1 MFENLKVFT
10 AEGKLGFVFDFEN
23 LGGIGGVLKLDVSE
37 TSASSILEA
46 LDFGGSNG
54 TVLAEE
60 VVEFLLSDFNG
71 EVANEKV
78 GFDIEFLTSTSLNR
92 NTEIFTFKFKV
103 VHLVASSLS
112 SILRRE

>member
-10 AEGKLGFVFDFEN
+10 VEGKLGFVLLFEN
-23 LGGIGGVLKLDVSE
+23 LGSIGGVLKLDVSE

-60 VVEFLLSDFNG
+60 VMEFLLSDFNG

-78 GFDIEFLTSTSLNR
+78 GLDIEFLTRTSLNR

-103 VHLVASSLS
+103 VHLIASSLS
-112 SILRRE
+112 SFLRRE